1 MSDKSCYEYIGKM
14 ARVSDLH
21 RKAEMMLL
29 GSVNFFPFQR
39 ATLFTYSPLNY
50 SGEGAI
56 EAKAGKTVP
65 FKKNILDIRSIH
77 SLHRALTQNLPLIA
91 DGSEFA
97 QAFPDAYSYQPLKTS
112 VAIIPIS
119 LLNIVVSF
127 VLLDQNKGHEPFNI
141 TELPFLSYYFTFP
154 FQPATELNI
163 LSKRETEVLQYL
175 ANGYSNKEIAALFS
189 VSEFTVRDHVSS
201 AVRKLGVK
209 HRTEAVAAGMRRGI
223 IL

>member
-1 MSDKSCYEYIGKM
+1 MTDKSCYEYIGKI

-21 RKAEMMLL
+21 RKAELMLL
-29 GSVNFFPFQR
+29 GSIYFFPFQR

-56 EAKAGKTVP
+56 QAIAGNAAL

-77 SLHRALTQNLPLIA
+77 SLYKALTQNSPMIA

-97 QAFPDAYSYQPLKTS
+97 QAFPDTYSLQPSISS

-119 LLNIVVSF
+119 LLDIVVSF
-127 VLLDQNKGHEPFNI
+127 VLLDQYKGHVPFNK
-141 TELPFLSYYFTFP
+141 TELSFLSYYFTFP
-154 FQPATELNI
+154 FQPVSELNI

-175 ANGYSNKEIAALFS
+175 ANGYSNKEIAALLS

-223 IL
+223 II